1 MDITKDNDINTEGSG
16 LGLDFG
22 NDEDVQSS
30 KDL

>member
-1 MDITKDNDINTEGSG
+1 MDITKDNDISTEGSG

-22 NDEDVQSS
+22 NEEDVQSS